1 MSDSLDVV
9 INTLSRASMTFV
21 MTLKES
27 AIGAYYGSIALTMLT
42 MLAWNLLIFP
52 SRFLALSWEFCS
64 KVSLMKGFDSGL
76 ASLVKL
82 N

>member
-42 MLAWNLLIFP
+42 MLA
-52 SRFLALSWEFCS
+52 
-64 KVSLMKGFDSGL
+64 
-76 ASLVKL
+76 
-82 N
+82 